1 MHEYFYFEVG
11 QYERHLVEY
20 FYDRFWGKVRITVD
34 RHEVVKGSLLFSFA
48 MTKRFE
54 FTVGHQERHHVIID
68 KTRKVLFAGFRPSV
82 YNVYVDGRH
91 AFTHEAV

>member
-1 MHEYFYFEVG
+1 MNEYFYFEVG

-20 FYDRFWGKVRITVD
+20 HYDRMWGRVRITVD
-34 RHEVVKGSLLFSFA
+34 HHPVVQSSLLLSFA

-68 KTRKVLFAGFRPSV
+68 KTRKVLLAGFRPST
-82 YNVYVDGRH
+82 YNVYVDGRF
-91 AFTHEAV
+91 AFAHEAV